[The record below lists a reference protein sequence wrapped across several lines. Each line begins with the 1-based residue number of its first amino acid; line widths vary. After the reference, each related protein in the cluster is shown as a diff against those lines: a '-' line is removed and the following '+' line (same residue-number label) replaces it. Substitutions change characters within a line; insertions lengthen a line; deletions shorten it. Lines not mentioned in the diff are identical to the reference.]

1 MNKVNLV
8 VSSNKAYDNIVL
20 VDGKRFKYKKNKNK
34 DMVGVIETN
43 NDKVEIEI
51 FNWFEI
57 KSKLWLIMELFFF
70 VISIFG
76 LFDVKKDKKGKKVN
90 FKAVFK
96 LKEDNNIRL
105 SYGPLKDNVAPIRID
120 SNLDMEVI
128 ENKFIV
134 DEVVVK
140 RYKLLKLFKF
150 LTFILIVGIAV
161 LLLV

>member
-8 VSSNKAYDNIVL
+8 VASNKAYDNIVL

-51 FNWFEI
+51 FNWYEI
-57 KSKLWLIMELFFF
+57 KAKLWLIMELFFF

-76 LFDVKKDKKGKKVN
+76 LFDVKKDKKGKKIS
-90 FKAVFK
+90 FKAVFN
-96 LKEDNNIRL
+96 LKEVNDIRL
-105 SYGPLKDNVAPIRID
+105 SYGPLKDGVAPIRID
-120 SNLDMEVI
+120 SNADMQVI
-128 ENKFIV
+128 ENTCVV

-140 RYKLLKLFKF
+140 RYKILKILKL
-150 LTFILIVGIAV
+150 LTFILVVGIAV
-161 LLLV
+161 LILV